1 MNQRSINKLIIL
13 AILSVVGILVTQIFW
28 LGAAYDVQKQQ
39 VSLRNKQLVGAAKQ
53 FNERVTIALSNVAN
67 EILTIKNDP
76 AKLFQAV
83 KLVRPN
89 YFTVSINDT
98 IQPYLL
104 ENLLKREFSRRNIKE
119 DFEYGIYDCFTD
131 SIVYGNFISLSDDS
145 SGIKKKSAPQL
156 NWAKDGHYFSLFF
169 PNKEIY
175 EPSVVSPP
183 LSTWAFSVVII
194 AIVFAFFGYSV
205 YIILR
210 QKRVSQMKTDFINN
224 MTHELK
230 TPISTISLTS
240 EVLMRSDIINQPE
253 RLKHYATIIH
263 EENNRLKKQVDRVL
277 QLAYLEKDKISLQ
290 YEKVDLHQI
299 INNAVKAQLIA
310 IEEKGGQIVT
320 LLQAK
325 DNIIEADPV
334 HLSNIIINLLDN
346 ANKYTTE
353 TPFITI
359 STYNEEGNLVI
370 KVEDNGIGM
379 DETVLSII
387 FDKFYRVP
395 TGDLHDVK
403 GFGLGLYYVKMM
415 VNAHHGKIEVES
427 KPAKGSTFKIS
438 LPL

>member
-334 HLSNIIINLLDN
+334 DRRASCRERVL
-346 ANKYTTE
+346 
-353 TPFITI
+353 
-359 STYNEEGNLVI
+359 NLV
-370 KVEDNGIGM
+370 
-379 DETVLSII
+379 
-387 FDKFYRVP
+387 
-395 TGDLHDVK
+395 
-403 GFGLGLYYVKMM
+403 
-415 VNAHHGKIEVES
+415 
-427 KPAKGSTFKIS
+427 
-438 LPL
+438 

>member
-1 MNQRSINKLIIL
+1 MNQRSINKLVIF
-13 AILSVVGILVTQIFW
+13 AILSVVGILFTQVYW
-28 LGAAYDVQKQQ
+28 LGASYDVQKQQ
-39 VSLRNKQLVGAAKQ
+39 VSLRNKQLAGEAKQ

-76 AKLFQAV
+76 AKVFQAV

-89 YFTVSINDT
+89 YFTVVINDT
-98 IQPYLL
+98 LQPYLL
-104 ENLLKREFSRRNIKE
+104 ESLLKREFSRRNIKE

-131 SIVYGNFISLSDDS
+131 SIVYGNFIALDDDS
-145 SGIKKKSAPQL
+145 TGVKTKSAPQL
-156 NWAKDGHYFSLFF
+156 DWAKDGHYFSLYF

-175 EPSVVSPP
+175 EPNVISPP
-183 LSTWAFSVVII
+183 LTTWAFSVVII
-194 AIVFAFFGYSV
+194 LIVFVFFGYSV

-210 QKRVSQMKTDFINN
+210 QKRLSQMKTDFINN

-240 EVLMRSDIINQPE
+240 EVLMRSDIIHQPE
-253 RLKHYATIIH
+253 KLKHYATIIH

-290 YEKVDLHQI
+290 YEKVDIHTLI
-299 INNAVKAQLIA
+299 LNAVKTQKIA
-310 IEEKGGQIVT
+310 VEEKGGQINT

-325 DNIIEADPV
+325 HNIIDADPV
-334 HLSNIIINLLDN
+334 HISNIVINLIDN
-346 ANKYTTE
+346 ATKYTTE
-353 TPFITI
+353 QPQITI
-359 STYNEEGNLVI
+359 STQNEMGYLII
-370 KVEDNGIGM
+370 KVQDNGIGM
-379 DETVLSII
+379 DKTVLSII

-403 GFGLGLYYVKMM
+403 GFGLGLYYVNMM
-415 VNAHHGKIEVES
+415 VTEHKGKIEVDSE
-427 KPAKGSTFKIS
+427 PGKGSTFKIY